1 MTYTPRYLAL
11 WLLLCGPTLCASA
24 ESAKPDSRFADSMIL
39 CNSQALFYHLY
50 SQGTP
55 MAGVPKPLDYRELAY
70 QSAGKAYVDARLE
83 ERKTRD
89 EAMKQIEVELNTQ
102 RFEGLSEAERESHM
116 TAAWSKIITAC
127 NQLASAA
134 SGMLHKK

>member
-1 MTYTPRYLAL
+1 
-11 WLLLCGPTLCASA
+11 
-24 ESAKPDSRFADSMIL
+24 
-39 CNSQALFYHLY
+39 
-50 SQGTP
+50 

-89 EAMKQIEVELNTQ
+89 GAMKQIEVELNTQ
-102 RFEGLSEAERESHM
+102 HFDGLSEAERESHM

-127 NQLASAA
+127 NQLASGER
-134 SGMLHKK
+134 SMRNQK